1 MKKISKRQERIL
13 ETPDTLGERLWTR
26 LTPEAEAAVLE
37 RVTKANPAATVIRN
51 LVDEALRTERLR
63 AAGRDPSIRE
73 LLRTFDEVTTHRI
86 EAATAPLAGQLE
98 QVNRQLEQTRR
109 QLEQSQRF
117 LAALFITYTEN
128 LDFSTNSEAGQTDEV
143 IHDACAREA
152 NRMLR
157 LILGGERPTDSEPP
171 PATPEAIQTNSSGT
185 QFE

>member
-1 MKKISKRQERIL
+1 MKKISKRRERIL

-37 RVTKANPAATVIRN
+37 RATKANPAATVIRR
-51 LVDEALRTERLR
+51 LVEEALHTERLR

-86 EAATAPLAGQLE
+86 EAATAPLARQLE
-98 QVNRQLEQTRR
+98 QVNR

-128 LDFSTNSEAGQTDEV
+128 LDFSTNSEPGQTDEA
-143 IHDACAREA
+143 IHDACANEA

-157 LILGGERPTDSEPP
+157 LILDPERPAQPEPP
-171 PATPEAIQTNSSGT
+171 PATPEAIETNTGGT